1 MRFILAKNLSKFIFR
16 LSIFNFLTKNNYPFY
31 SYLFLRMKTL
41 FTKNTKVKVQS
52 TKTFLFFSLF
62 YSLFSFSQEIE
73 KDSTKITKLK
83 EVVLSSVRA
92 KDKNPITFTNISK
105 EEIAKRNLG
114 QDIPVLLN
122 YQPSVVTTTDAGNG
136 IGYTYMRVRG
146 SDGSRINV
154 TLNGVPFNDSE
165 SHGTFF
171 VNLPDFA
178 SSIESAQLQRGVG
191 TSTNGAGA
199 FGASLNMGT
208 KSYQEKSHAEIANSV
223 GSFGTR
229 KHTLSF
235 GTGLHNNFEINGR
248 LSQIASNG
256 YIDRASTN
264 MFGYFLNANYVKE
277 NTLIKFIAFGGK
289 EKTYQSWYGLEDEEK
304 LENDR
309 TYNIAGIYYDEN
321 GNVQF
326 YDNET
331 DNYWQNHFQLHWS
344 EKWNSKWNSNVSLH
358 YTLGKG
364 FFEQYKE
371 DETLAEY
378 NLPDFNGNSV
388 SDLVKRR
395 WLDNDFF
402 GATFTLNYDSQKTDF
417 QIGSAANRYLGKH
430 YGEVIKTQFYI
441 PNANRY
447 YDNFGNKDDVNVYSK
462 VSHEI
467 IDKLS
472 VFADL
477 QYRMVF
483 YKADSFRFDDV
494 NDTFRF
500 FNPKV
505 GLNYQLNS
513 SNMFYGYFGIANKEP
528 RRDDYEN
535 ENTKPKPERLND
547 FELGWKYNTKNI
559 KINTNAFYMDYKNQL
574 VLTGALNDVGAPVF
588 TNSGKSFRYGIE
600 IDAQI
605 KVIDKLYFQPNVT
618 VSQNKN
624 KDFYFQRDGELQ
636 NLGDTN
642 IAFSPNLIAGGNI
655 TFLPLTGLQIS
666 LLSKYVGKQYMGN
679 IDSEKSVLEAYFI
692 NDLNVNYEWEI
703 NKGIKSIV
711 FSGLINN
718 IFNVEYE
725 SNGYFYTYDDDFS
738 NPPVITTVEGAGF
751 YPQAGTNFLVG
762 MTVKF

>member
-1 MRFILAKNLSKFIFR
+1 VSGVF
-16 LSIFNFLTKNNYPFY
+16 IFNFNQRIITPFIRIIY
-31 SYLFLRMKTL
+31 LRMKQL
-41 FTKNTKVKVQS
+41 FAKS
-52 TKTFLFFSLF
+52 TKCKVRITKTYLSLFALF
-62 YSLFSFSQEIE
+62 YSTFAISQETE
-73 KDSTKITKLK
+73 TDSTKVTKLQ
-83 EVVLSSVRA
+83 EVVLTSVRA
-92 KDKNPITFTNISK
+92 REKDPITFTNISK

-136 IGYTYMRVRG
+136 VGYTYMRVRG

-165 SHGTFF
+165 SQGSFF

-178 SSIESAQLQRGVG
+178 SSIQSAQLQRGVG

-199 FGASLNMGT
+199 FGASLNVET
-208 KSYQEKSHAEIANSV
+208 KSYREEAYAEIANSA

-229 KHTLSF
+229 KHTLAF

-248 LSQIASNG
+248 LSQIASDG

-277 NTLIKFIAFGGK
+277 NTLIKFLAFGGK

-304 LENDR
+304 LKNDR
-309 TYNIAGIYYDEN
+309 TYNLAGLYFDEN
-321 GNVQF
+321 GNEQF

-344 EKWNSKWNSNVSLH
+344 EKWNSKWNSNVALH
-358 YTLGKG
+358 YTTGKG
-364 FFEQYKE
+364 YYEQYRE
-371 DETLAEY
+371 DEDLSDY
-378 NLPDFNGNSV
+378 NLPSFNGITI
-388 SDLVKRR
+388 SDLVRKR

-402 GATFTLNYDSQKTDF
+402 GAIASLNYNSKKTTL
-417 QIGSAANRYLGKH
+417 QIGGAANRYLGKH
-430 YGEVIKTQFYI
+430 YGEVVNTQFYV
-441 PNANRY
+441 PSPNRY
-447 YDNFGNKDDVNVYSK
+447 YNNFGNKNDVNVYAK
-462 VSHEI
+462 VSHEVI
-467 IDKLS
+467 NKLS

-483 YKADSFRFDDV
+483 YQADSYKFEADV

-505 GLNYQLNS
+505 GLNYQLNTK
-513 SNMFYGYFGIANKEP
+513 NMFYGYFGIANKEP

-535 ENTKPKPERLND
+535 GSTKSERLKD
-547 FELGWKYNTKNI
+547 FELGWKYNSKKVKVNA
-559 KINTNAFYMDYKNQL
+559 NAFFMDYKDQL
-574 VLTGALNDVGAPVF
+574 VLTGALNDVGSQIF
-588 TNSGKSFRYGIE
+588 TNSGKSYRAGLE

-605 KVIDKLYFQPNVT
+605 EITNKLFFQPNVT
-618 VSQNKN
+618 LSQNKN
-624 KDFYFQRDGELQ
+624 KDFFFQRDGVLT

-642 IAFSPNLIAGGNI
+642 IAFSPNIIAGGNI
-655 TFLPLTGLQIS
+655 TFLPLKKLQLS

-679 IDSEKSVLEAYFI
+679 IDSEKSTLDAYFI
-692 NDLNVNYEWEI
+692 NDFNINYEWKI
-703 NKGIKSIV
+703 DKGIKSII
-711 FSGLINN
+711 FSGLVNN
-718 IFNVEYE
+718 IFDVKYE

-738 NPPVITTVEGAGF
+738 NPPAITTVEGAGY
-751 YPQAGTNFLVG
+751 YPQAGINFLAG
-762 MTVKF
+762 MTLKF

>member
-1 MRFILAKNLSKFIFR
+1 
-16 LSIFNFLTKNNYPFY
+16 
-31 SYLFLRMKTL
+31 MKTL
-41 FTKNTKVKVQS
+41 FKKQFQNIGTNYKAKSIK
-52 TKTFLFFSLF
+52 KICLSLF
-62 YSLFSFSQEIE
+62 SICYSLFSFSQEAK
-73 KDSTKITKLK
+73 KDSTKVTQLK

-92 KDKNPITFTNISK
+92 KEKDPITFTNVSK

-114 QDIPVLLN
+114 QDIPILLN

-136 IGYTYMRVRG
+136 VGYTYMRVRG

-178 SSIESAQLQRGVG
+178 SSLESVQLQRGVG

-199 FGASLNMGT
+199 FGASLNMET

-248 LSQIASNG
+248 VSQIASDG

-289 EKTYQSWYGLEDEEK
+289 EKTYQAWNGLDQAP
-304 LENDR
+304 LDILGLDSNMLANNP
-309 TYNIAGIYYDEN
+309 TYNVIGIQTDDN
-321 GNVQF
+321 GNIEGF

-344 EKWNSKWNSNVSLH
+344 EKWNSKWSSNVALH
-358 YTLGKG
+358 YTIGKG
-364 FFEQYKE
+364 FFEQYV
-371 DETLAEY
+371 DDYYYSNVLFSD
-378 NLPDFNGNSV
+378 NSSFDFLGLQPIVVNGQTITSMDYV
-388 SDLVKRR
+388 RRR

-402 GATFTLNYDSQKTDF
+402 GGTFVLNYNSQKTDF
-417 QIGSAANRYLGKH
+417 QFGGAANRYLGKH
-430 YGEVIKTQFYI
+430 YGEVISSQYQI
-441 PNANRY
+441 PENYRY
-447 YDNFGNKDDVNVYSK
+447 YDNFGNKDDINVYGK

-467 IDKLS
+467 VDKLN

-477 QYRMVF
+477 QYRLV
-483 YKADSFRFDDV
+483 YYQANSVKFDAV

-505 GLNYQLNS
+505 GLNYQLNTA
-513 SNMFYGYFGIANKEP
+513 NMFYGYFGIANKEP

-535 ENTKPKPERLND
+535 ETAKPERLYD

-559 KINTNAFYMDYKNQL
+559 KVNTNAFYMDYKDQL

-588 TNSGKSFRYGIE
+588 TNSGKSYRLGLE

-605 KVIDKLYFQPNVT
+605 QVVDKLYFQPNVT
-618 VSQNKN
+618 ISQNKN
-624 KDFYFQRDGELQ
+624 KDFFFQRDGELQ
-636 NLGDTN
+636 NLRDTN
-642 IAFSPNLIAGGNI
+642 IAFSPNVIAGGNI
-655 TFLPLTGLQIS
+655 TYLPVKGLQVT

-679 IDSEKSVLEAYFI
+679 IDAEKSVLEAYFS
-692 NDLNVNYEWEI
+692 NDFNVNYEWKI

-711 FSGLINN
+711 FSGLVNN
-718 IFNVEYE
+718 IFNVKYI

-738 NPPVITTVEGAGF
+738 NPPAVTTIEGAGF
-751 YPQAGTNFLVG
+751 YPQAGINFLAG
-762 MTVKF
+762 INLNF